1 MELTYHRKGDYLFP
15 NLVLEPEEP
24 VILGKYGHLR
34 RTFLKEHRHGVYQA
48 LLLEGKLNRHLA
60 EIEESADDYFDSLTA
75 QMAKEEGVTEKLKAQ
90 DQMEWV
96 RRMNSIRDRA
106 DEIILRELIYS

>member
-15 NLVLEPEEP
+15 NLVFEPEEP
-24 VILGKYGHLR
+24 VVLGKYGHMR
-34 RTFLKEHRHGVYQA
+34 RTFLKQHRQGVYQA
-48 LLLEGKLNRHLA
+48 LLLEGVLNRHLA
-60 EIEESADDYFDSLTA
+60 EIEESTNDYFDRLTT
-75 QMAKEEGVTEKLKAQ
+75 QMARQEGVTEKLKAE

-106 DEIILRELIYS
+106 DEIILRELIYR

>member
-24 VILGKYGHLR
+24 VVLGKYGHLR
-34 RTFLKEHRHGVYQA
+34 KTFLKEHRQGVYQA
-48 LLLEGKLNRHLA
+48 LLLEGRLNMHLA
-60 EIEESADDYFDSLTA
+60 EIDESANDCFDRLTA
-75 QMAKEEGVTEKLKAQ
+75 HMAKQEGVNEKLKAQ

-96 RRMNSIRDRA
+96 RRMNSICDRV
-106 DEIILRELIYS
+106 DEIILRELIYR